1 MIYSFEPL
9 ESAARAFRHNL
20 ANCRN
25 VQLTKAALGD
35 VDGELTF
42 YPNSDSQSSSALKPT
57 QTFKSLYPDSTE
69 QKSLTVPILK
79 LDSFAAD
86 KAFERPLLMKLDLQ
100 GYELKA
106 LQGAQNLLKKTDFV
120 LAETVF
126 QSMYEGEP
134 LFSDLLGFLAGAGFR
149 FQEPLAFLQVA
160 GGRTYQMDALFCRTH

>member
-1 MIYSFEPL
+1 M
-9 ESAARAFRHNL
+9 R
-20 ANCRN
+20 
-25 VQLTKAALGD
+25 
-35 VDGELTF
+35 
-42 YPNSDSQSSSALKPT
+42 
-57 QTFKSLYPDSTE
+57 
-69 QKSLTVPILK
+69 
-79 LDSFAAD
+79 
-86 KAFERPLLMKLDLQ
+86 
-100 GYELKA
+100 LKA